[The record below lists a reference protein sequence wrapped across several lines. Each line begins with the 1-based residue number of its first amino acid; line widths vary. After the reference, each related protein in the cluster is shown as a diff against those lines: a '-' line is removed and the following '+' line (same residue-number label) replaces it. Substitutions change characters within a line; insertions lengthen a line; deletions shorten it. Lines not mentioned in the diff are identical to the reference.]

1 MAMIVNREGKTIHVW
16 KSSDGLRI
24 NGCFPTHWRVSGSGD
39 GWTLWDPP
47 GGPCITTGMQLGD
60 LHEDFKG
67 LIAERIHV
75 EEDGSILVKCSSMTL
90 TDYLKR

>member
-1 MAMIVNREGKTIHVW
+1 MAMIVNREGERIHIW
-16 KSSDGLRI
+16 NSSDGLRI
-24 NGCFPTHWRVSGSGD
+24 TGHFPTHWRTSGTSD

-67 LIAERIHV
+67 LIAERIHI
-75 EEDGSILVKCSSMTL
+75 EEDGSVLIKCRSI
-90 TDYLKR
+90 KVR